1 MRHDVGE
8 IGPDETAADTMDAL
22 SVEAVDG
29 TGRSYYLRDT
39 GTWGQMR
46 EYFVHRSLYHLK
58 EADPHAFAIPR
69 LIGQAKASFV
79 AVEFDEYGGGRGAL
93 VHQQL
98 FADLMDARSLDSAPR
113 ISTRA
118 GRRCCVGQRCH
129 CSVCTARRAVP
140 RSGISRRQGSRCAN
154 HIWSVTWCSAS
165 ATSSRDRLATH
176 VMDCWQAGR
185 SSLCRPLT

>member
-46 EYFVHRSLYHLK
+46 EYFVQRSLYHLK

-79 AVEFDEYGGGRGAL
+79 AVEFDEYGAAVEL
-93 VHQQL
+93 WC
-98 FADLMDARSLDSAPR
+98 
-113 ISTRA
+113 TNN
-118 GRRCCVGQRCH
+118 
-129 CSVCTARRAVP
+129 CSP
-140 RSGISRRQGSRCAN
+140 I
-154 HIWSVTWCSAS
+154 
-165 ATSSRDRLATH
+165 
-176 VMDCWQAGR
+176 
-185 SSLCRPLT
+185 